1 MVEPGHGASRR
12 RCAAALL
19 LALALGG
26 CANAYSSACESPI
39 AATYTPYCNPYR
51 QTPGPN

>member
-1 MVEPGHGASRR
+1 MIEHGHGISRR
-12 RCAAALL
+12 PSATALL

-26 CANAYSSACESPI
+26 CANAYSSPCESPI
-39 AATYTPYCNPYR
+39 AATYTAYCNPYR